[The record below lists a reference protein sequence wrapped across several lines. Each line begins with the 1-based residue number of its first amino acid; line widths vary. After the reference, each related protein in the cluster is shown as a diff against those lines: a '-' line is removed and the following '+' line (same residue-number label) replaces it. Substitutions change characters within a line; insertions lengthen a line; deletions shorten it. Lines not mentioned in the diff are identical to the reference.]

1 MGDEALV
8 GAIMAVRSQVDFVW
22 QFFVT
27 VHIAVFAMLFVYDH
41 AVEAMNWVARLFALA
56 GIAMFDWINGN
67 ALRINYQLLDALH
80 EQFRFQF
87 AKPETFA
94 PLFYDR
100 FVLSSFVERPR
111 IVMITHTTAFVVVV
125 LALFWRR
132 FIQTGPQTRSDR

>member
-87 AKPETFA
+87 AKPGAFA

-100 FVLSSFVERPR
+100 FVLSSFIERPR
-111 IVMITHTTAFVVVV
+111 IVMVTHTTAFVVVV

-132 FIQTGPQTRSDR
+132 FIQTGSRPGADR